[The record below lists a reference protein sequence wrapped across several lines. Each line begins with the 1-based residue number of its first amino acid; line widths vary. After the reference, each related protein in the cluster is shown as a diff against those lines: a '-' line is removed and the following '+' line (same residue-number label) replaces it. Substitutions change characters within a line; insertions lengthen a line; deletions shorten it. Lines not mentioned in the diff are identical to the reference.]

1 MMVNVWSK
9 IVCLVFFA
17 KAAIRHQDLQGFLHL
32 RRIWLGFDD
41 SFNDYDWLVFTFQ
54 CLQGCLASNEVW
66 TPLSGQVGS
75 SEKLW

>member
-1 MMVNVWSK
+1 MMVNVWMK

-41 SFNDYDWLVFTFQ
+41 SFNDYDWLYH
-54 CLQGCLASNEVW
+54 NM
-66 TPLSGQVGS
+66 
-75 SEKLW
+75 